1 MLLLG
6 AALVL
11 SRASDRRDLPPHLTA
26 HHENMLAFHLR
37 GDAALPPGRWLFFGD
52 SIVQGLPV
60 GALGVP
66 AVNYGIGNDDA
77 IGVAARLPSY
87 DSVAT
92 AAAVVLGVGVN
103 DLTRTEGVG
112 PLAGYRAL
120 LETIPPGPRVVC
132 LGPLPIDERVDRPH
146 RPGRTNAAIRALGEG
161 IEAACR
167 ERGHDF
173 VPAPPELA
181 DPGGNLRADL
191 HVGDGVHPGPAG
203 YAAWLAG
210 LGPALDALA
219 SAPPSRASTRR
230 ATTP

>member
-6 AALVL
+6 IAVIL
-11 SRASDRRDLPPHLTA
+11 SRVPVRRGLPPHLTA
-26 HHENMLAFHLR
+26 HHENMLVFHLR

-66 AVNYGIGNDDA
+66 GVNYGIGGDDA
-77 IGVAARLPSY
+77 RGVAARLPSY
-87 DSVAT
+87 DSVPR

-103 DLTRTEGVG
+103 DIVHRDRATVRADRE
-112 PLAGYRAL
+112 AL
-120 LETIPPGPRVVC
+120 LDAVPPGPRVVC
-132 LGPLPIDERVDRPH
+132 LGVLPIDERASRPH
-146 RPGRTNAAIRALGEG
+146 RPGRTNEAIDALNRDVRD
-161 IEAACR
+161 ACL

-181 DPGGNLRADL
+181 DPDGNLRADL
-191 HVGDGVHPGPAG
+191 HVGDGVHPGPDG
-203 YAAWLAG
+203 YALWLAR

-219 SAPPSRASTRR
+219 SAPPRAAPPHR
-230 ATTP
+230 TPGR

>member
-52 SIVQGLPV
+52 SIVQGLPA

-103 DLTRTEGVG
+103 GELTATSRSRFTAET
-112 PLAGYRAL
+112 YSSRAANSPSSSSDV
-120 LETIPPGPRVVC
+120 IP
-132 LGPLPIDERVDRPH
+132 
-146 RPGRTNAAIRALGEG
+146 
-161 IEAACR
+161 
-167 ERGHDF
+167 
-173 VPAPPELA
+173 
-181 DPGGNLRADL
+181 
-191 HVGDGVHPGPAG
+191 
-203 YAAWLAG
+203 
-210 LGPALDALA
+210 A
-219 SAPPSRASTRR
+219 SAPARFAVPAVASAVDGRVGQRLLPRLHLEDALLDGVGGDEAVDEHRLVLPDAVRPRARLRLDRGGSTTGRSG
-230 ATTP
+230 